1 MLDRKDSQSMP
12 TQQDMSPYIH
22 NPLWNLFYQY
32 MIDQY
37 LITPKYE
44 FSKCSWEYGWNIKM
58 KKSQK
63 TLCTIYPRE
72 NYFTVMVVIGK
83 KEKESFEQILPT
95 LHSNIQNIYANTQ
108 EGNGQKW
115 LMIDLEDDNKQ
126 YEDIKKIINIKPCG
140 K

>member
-1 MLDRKDSQSMP
+1 MQLGVW
-12 TQQDMSPYIH
+12 
-22 NPLWNLFYQY
+22 LEYQN
-32 MIDQY
+32 
-37 LITPKYE
+37 E
-44 FSKCSWEYGWNIKM
+44 
-58 KKSQK
+58 KSQK

-83 KEKESFEQILPT
+83 KEKDSFEQILPT
-95 LHSNIQNIYANTQ
+95 LHNNIQNIYANTQ

-126 YEDIKKIINIKPCG
+126 YEDIKKIINIKVCG

>member
-1 MLDRKDSQSMP
+1 
-12 TQQDMSPYIH
+12 
-22 NPLWNLFYQY
+22 
-32 MIDQY
+32 
-37 LITPKYE
+37 
-44 FSKCSWEYGWNIKM
+44 M

-83 KEKESFEQILPT
+83 KEKDSFEQILPT

-126 YEDIKKIINIKPCG
+126 YEDIKKIINIKVCG